1 MSEEGQEEWGALKA
15 NQYIFTVISMAH
27 PRLERLHFLDF
38 HKAVLESHSHQ
49 IRPSYVHPVDLF
61 NTRLGSESVLEF
73 KLSKTT
79 TMGPQLGR
87 SPAITKAI
95 K

>member
-1 MSEEGQEEWGALKA
+1 MGRIKSKSIHIYCDFHGSP
-15 NQYIFTVISMAH
+15 T
-27 PRLERLHFLDF
+27 DF